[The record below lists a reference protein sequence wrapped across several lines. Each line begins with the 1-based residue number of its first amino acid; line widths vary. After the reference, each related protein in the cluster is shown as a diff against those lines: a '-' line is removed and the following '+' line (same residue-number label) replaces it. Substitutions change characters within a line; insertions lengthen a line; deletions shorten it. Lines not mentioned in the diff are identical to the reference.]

1 MKTCNLQEKKSSMR
15 FSMTKYII
23 KRFLGMIPTLFIII
37 VVAFIIM
44 RIAPGGPFDRERAMP
59 DIVKANIEAKYHLD
73 ESMPKQFLRYLGG
86 IVRGDFGPSY
96 KYGDHSVAFF
106 IFTSLPNSLL
116 LGTIALFLATFMG
129 VVAGIIAALNQ
140 NTWADYTAMSVAV
153 IGVSVPL
160 FVVGPVLMLIFA
172 MKLKILPT
180 SGWITGP
187 DGAVTLI
194 MPVIALSFPY
204 FASIARLSRSSVL
217 EVIRSDYVRTAKA
230 KGLSQHMIILKHV
243 LKGAML
249 PVVSYLGIA
258 YSGII
263 TGSVVIEQIFRIP
276 GLGRFFV
283 QSSLNR
289 DYTMIMGVIIV
300 YSSIVI
306 IMNFLVDIL
315 YSFLDP
321 RISYQ

>member
-1 MKTCNLQEKKSSMR
+1 
-15 FSMTKYII
+15 MTKYII

-37 VVAFIIM
+37 TVAFAIM
-44 RIAPGGPFDRERAMP
+44 RIAPGGPFDQERSMP
-59 DIVKANIEAKYHLD
+59 ELVKANIEAKYHLD
-73 ESMPKQFLRYLGG
+73 ESLPKQFLRYLSG

-96 KYGDHSVAFF
+96 KYADHDVAFF
-106 IFTSLPNSLL
+106 IFTSLPNSLI
-116 LGTIALFLATFMG
+116 LGTIALFLATFFG
-129 VVAGIIAALNQ
+129 VMAGIIAALNQ
-140 NTWADYTAMSVAV
+140 NTWADYTAMSIAV
-153 IGVSVPL
+153 IGVSVPS

-172 MKLKILPT
+172 MKLQLLPT

-187 DGAVTLI
+187 NGWITII

-204 FASIARLSRSSVL
+204 FASTARLSRSSVL

-230 KGLSQHMIILKHV
+230 KGLSQTMIIFKHV

-300 YSSIVI
+300 YSTIVI

>member
-1 MKTCNLQEKKSSMR
+1 
-15 FSMTKYII
+15 MTKYII

-37 VVAFIIM
+37 TVAFIVM
-44 RIAPGGPFDRERAMP
+44 RIAPGGPFDQERTMP
-59 DIVKANIEAKYHLD
+59 ELVKANIEAKYHLD
-73 ESMPKQFLRYLGG
+73 ESMPKQFLRYLSG

-96 KYGDHSVAFF
+96 KYGDHDVAFF
-106 IFTSLPNSLL
+106 IFTSLPNSIL
-116 LGTIALFLATFMG
+116 LGTIALFVATLFG
-129 VVAGIIAALNQ
+129 CFAGIIAALNQ
-140 NTWADYTAMSVAV
+140 NKWQDYTAMSIAV
-153 IGVSVPL
+153 IGVSVPM
-160 FVVGPVLMLIFA
+160 FVVGPLLMLVFA

-187 DGAVTLI
+187 NGWVTLV
-194 MPVIALSFPY
+194 MPVIALSFPF
-204 FASIARLSRSSVL
+204 FANIARLSRSSVL
-217 EVIRSDYVRTAKA
+217 EVIRSDYIRTAKA
-230 KGLSQHMIILKHV
+230 KGLSQIDIIFRHV

-249 PVVSYLGIA
+249 PVISYLGLA

-300 YSSIVI
+300 FSFIVI

-321 RISYQ
+321 RISYH

>member
-1 MKTCNLQEKKSSMR
+1 
-15 FSMTKYII
+15 MTKYIL
-23 KRFLGMIPTLFIII
+23 KRFLGMIPTLLIITT
-37 VVAFIIM
+37 VAFIIM
-44 RIAPGGPFDRERAMP
+44 RIAPGGPFDRERAIP
-59 DIVKANIEAKYHLD
+59 PAVQANIEAKYHLD
-73 ESMPKQFLRYLGG
+73 EPLIKQYFRYLGG
-86 IVRGDFGPSY
+86 IIRGDFGPSY
-96 KYGDHSVAFF
+96 KYKDQTVTDLISN
-106 IFTSLPNSLL
+106 SLPHSLL
-116 LGTIALFLATFMG
+116 LGTLALMAATFFG
-129 VVAGIIAALNQ
+129 VLAGIIAALNQ
-140 NTWADYTAMSVAV
+140 NTWLDYTAMSIAV
-153 IGVSVPL
+153 FGVSVPA
-160 FVVGPVLMLIFA
+160 FVIGPVLMLIFA

-187 DGAVTLI
+187 DGWKTVL
-194 MPVIALSFPY
+194 MPLIALSMSY

-230 KGLSQHMIILKHV
+230 KGLSPTMIILKHV

-300 YSSIVI
+300 YSTVVI
-306 IMNFLVDIL
+306 LMNFLVDIL

>member
-1 MKTCNLQEKKSSMR
+1 
-15 FSMTKYII
+15 MTKYII
-23 KRFLGMIPTLFIII
+23 KRFLGMIPTLLIITT
-37 VVAFIIM
+37 VAFVIM
-44 RIAPGGPFDRERAMP
+44 RIAPGGPFDGERSLP
-59 DIVKANIEAKYHLD
+59 ENILKNIEAKYHLD
-73 ESMPKQFLRYLGG
+73 EPLLKQYARYIGG
-86 IVRGDFGPSY
+86 VVRGDFGPSY
-96 KYGDHSVAFF
+96 KYADHDVAYF
-106 IFTSLPNSLL
+106 IFTSLPNSLI
-116 LGTIALFLATFMG
+116 LGTLALLFATLFG
-129 VVAGIIAALNQ
+129 VLAGIIAALNQ
-140 NTWADYTAMSVAV
+140 NTWLDYTAMSIAV
-153 IGVSVPL
+153 FGVSVPP
-160 FVVGPVLMLIFA
+160 FVIGPVLMLIFA

-180 SGWITGP
+180 SGWITGA
-187 DGAVTLI
+187 DGWVTII
-194 MPVIALSFPY
+194 MPLIALSMSY

-230 KGLSQHMIILKHV
+230 KGLSPTMIILKHV
-243 LKGAML
+243 LKGALL

-306 IMNFLVDIL
+306 LMNFLVDIL

>member
-1 MKTCNLQEKKSSMR
+1 
-15 FSMTKYII
+15 MTRYII
-23 KRFLGMIPTLFIII
+23 KRFLGMIPTLFIIVTI
-37 VVAFIIM
+37 AFIVM
-44 RIAPGGPFDRERAMP
+44 RIAPGGPFDQERSMP
-59 DIVKANIEAKYHLD
+59 ELVKANIEAKYHLD
-73 ESMPKQFLRYLGG
+73 ESLPKQFLRYLSG

-96 KYGDHSVAFF
+96 KYADHDVAYF

-116 LGTIALFLATFMG
+116 LGTIALLLATFLG
-129 VVAGIIAALNQ
+129 VLVGIIAALNQ
-140 NTWADYTAMSVAV
+140 NSWADYTAMSIAV
-153 IGVSVPL
+153 IGVSVPV

-172 MKLKILPT
+172 MKLQILPT
-180 SGWITGP
+180 SGWITGR
-187 DGAVTLI
+187 DGWVTLI

-204 FASIARLSRSSVL
+204 FANIARLSRSSVL

-230 KGLSQHMIILKHV
+230 KGLSPTTVILKHV

-249 PVVSYLGIA
+249 PVVSFLGIA
-258 YSGII
+258 FSGII

-306 IMNFLVDIL
+306 IMNFFVDIL

-321 RISYQ
+321 RISYH